1 MCVMSFDS
9 LNDLIL
15 YISFLGQIAVP
26 HWTARP
32 PPCRTW
38 PEAAHVRL
46 PRPRWEAANPP
57 RWPQASLPLVRN
69 FPLLKAIGTLISRL
83 NPIRLIGDIPSIR
96 KSSPNSTRGRNN
108 VKTLLMVSQILIS
121 VSDWKSFFEVKKPQ
135 STLHAIPFFTN
146 FPAYSIVVLIAW
158 IFRVGGL
165 SKPSII
171 TWFDFLIVKVLTG
184 FWFMHEIGH
193 VL

>member
-1 MCVMSFDS
+1 MSVMSFDS

-121 VSDWKSFFEVKKPQ
+121 VSDWKSFFEVKSPQ
-135 STLHAIPFFTN
+135 STLHAIPCFYEFSCIFYCCFDCMNTY
-146 FPAYSIVVLIAW
+146 FELERSIKAFYYNVV
-158 IFRVGGL
+158 
-165 SKPSII
+165 
-171 TWFDFLIVKVLTG
+171 
-184 FWFMHEIGH
+184 
-193 VL
+193 

>member
-69 FPLLKAIGTLISRL
+69 FPLLKAIGILISRL

-135 STLHAIPFFTN
+135 STLHAIAFFYE
-146 FPAYSIVVLIAW
+146 FSSI
-158 IFRVGGL
+158 FYCC
-165 SKPSII
+165 
-171 TWFDFLIVKVLTG
+171 FDWMDISNWRLKSL
-184 FWFMHEIGH
+184 
-193 VL
+193 LL